1 MNFLK
6 KTSNI
11 DIDHN
16 DVDIKI
22 FGATDPGMQRDS
34 NEDTFLIMPEM
45 GIYMVADGMG
55 GHNAGEIASLA
66 AVQTIKN
73 HFILELILNMQ
84 NQLVKIEKE
93 LKSAILEAHKH
104 IESIS
109 KTKDE
114 YDGMGS
120 TIAISF
126 IFDKILHTCHVGDT
140 RIYVITPSGI
150 TQITRDHSAVGELV
164 RIGEMTKEE
173 ARHSPLK
180 NRITQAIGGPFQINP
195 EYNQT
200 YPLNP
205 GDFVLMCSDGLWE
218 MLSDREILSIVMER
232 ENAEKTCKKLIQQA
246 NEAGGHDNITVVLVE
261 IE

>member
-6 KTSNI
+6 RYSNNHI
-11 DIDHN
+11 EN
-16 DVDIKI
+16 LDVDIKI
-22 FGATDPGMQRDS
+22 FGVTDPGMQRDS
-34 NEDTFLIMPEM
+34 NEDTYLLMPEM
-45 GIYMVADGMG
+45 GMYMVADGMG

-66 AVQTIKN
+66 AVQTIRN
-73 HFILELILNMQ
+73 HFGINLIMDMKAHKA
-84 NQLVKIEKE
+84 KIEKE
-93 LKSAILEAHKH
+93 LKCAVLNAHKH

-109 KTKDE
+109 KAKDE

-126 IFDKILHTCHVGDT
+126 IHDRILHTCHVGDT

-150 TQITRDHSAVGELV
+150 TQITKDHSAVGEMV

-200 YPLNP
+200 YALNP
-205 GDFVLMCSDGLWE
+205 GDVVLTCSDGLWE
-218 MLSDREILSIVMER
+218 MLPDQEIWATIIER
-232 ENAEKTCKKLIQQA
+232 ESAEITCKKLVQKA